1 MNLPKEGVGG
11 LPVAPPLPVAGA
23 LEGDVCWHRAGNG
36 ERKEGGFRMDLCKR
50 RCLRC
55 ERSVV
60 RSGKSL
66 SHTAAVSLSAELC
79 KESIMPSC
87 CKETGE
93 MFSFRTTCWYI

>member
-1 MNLPKEGVGG
+1 M
-11 LPVAPPLPVAGA
+11 APPLPVAGA

-60 RSGKSL
+60 HSGKSL
-66 SHTAAVSLSAELC
+66 SHAAVASVSVELC
-79 KESIMPSC
+79 KESIMP
-87 CKETGE
+87 
-93 MFSFRTTCWYI
+93 TC